1 MTPRDA
7 LLKYLY
13 LVSADEGLNLSP
25 HKLRHVCKLWNEAM
39 FQKCTLVMLRTGK
52 NHHTKWS
59 SQVLFRVHG
68 EFSGASFVAVQRG
81 TRNPGYHAM
90 SRLFLTLAQA
100 RFLNWVLQEGVYVW
114 QMMGAMPIRNGE
126 QNLRSKGLF
135 LIFCFYNWRSGH
147 DQRTC
152 PPSTSWQRP
161 HLLGTLCWAPPALTS
176 LREQVLQVGNWI
188 VVQKLFISSKHLTEV
203 FSLCSELDSTA
214 HYCFH
219 IQGGR
224 PQGGARC
231 LYTPETSSVSQNWS
245 KYSNGKP
252 QFLLPCRQGRY

>member
-1 MTPRDA
+1 
-7 LLKYLY
+7 
-13 LVSADEGLNLSP
+13 
-25 HKLRHVCKLWNEAM
+25 M

-81 TRNPGYHAM
+81 TRNPRYHAM

-114 QMMGAMPIRNGE
+114 QMMGAMLIRNGE
-126 QNLRSKGLF
+126 QNLRIKGLF

-176 LREQVLQVGNWI
+176 LRGQVLQVGNRI
-188 VVQKLFISSKHLTEV
+188 FVQKLFMNLTPDRSI
-203 FSLCSELDSTA
+203 FSMLWTGLHRSLLLSYPRGSA
-214 HYCFH
+214 P
-219 IQGGR
+219 GGCKMLIHTWDVIR
-224 PQGGARC
+224 
-231 LYTPETSSVSQNWS
+231 
-245 KYSNGKP
+245 
-252 QFLLPCRQGRY
+252 LPSLIEIF